1 MQPNQPLWTPCEC
14 GEFYCTLHE
23 QHACDCECPPIDE
36 MDRKPTKSRA
46 ADNAA
51 LRARRIAEGLVHHR
65 VWCTPLEKQQLVNR
79 LAELRDNT
87 PTKE

>member
-1 MQPNQPLWTPCEC
+1 MKMN
-14 GEFYCTLHE
+14 
-23 QHACDCECPPIDE
+23 
-36 MDRKPTKSRA
+36 KPKSRA